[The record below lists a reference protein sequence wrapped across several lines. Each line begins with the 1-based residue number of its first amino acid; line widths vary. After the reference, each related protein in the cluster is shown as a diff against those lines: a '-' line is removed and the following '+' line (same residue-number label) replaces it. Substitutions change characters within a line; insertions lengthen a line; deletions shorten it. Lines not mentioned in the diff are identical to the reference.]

1 MIGRRRFLGLVLL
14 GAGAA
19 TVADTVFSPRP
30 AHARKPEIYQ
40 GLVSGVGAGGYDV
53 VAYFTESE
61 AVKGKAAHVHRWKD
75 ANWHFATPENRDRF
89 AANPSRY
96 APQYGGHC
104 AWAAA
109 EGYTAKGDPRNWD
122 VVNGKLYLNFNSR
135 IQRRWQRDV
144 PGNIARADANW
155 PGILTR

>member
-1 MIGRRRFLGLVLL
+1 MIGRRRFLALALL
-14 GAGAA
+14 GAGAGTFA
-19 TVADTVFSPRP
+19 HGVFSPRI

-53 VAYFTESE
+53 VAYFAEGQ
-61 AVKGKAAHVHRWKD
+61 AVRGDATHVHRWRD
-75 ANWHFATPENRDRF
+75 ANWYFASPENRDRF

-104 AWAAA
+104 AWAASQ
-109 EGYTAKGDPRNWD
+109 GYTAKGDPRNWD
-122 VVNGKLYLNFNSR
+122 VVDGKLYLNFNGS
-135 IQRRWQRDV
+135 IQRRWQRDI
-144 PGNIARADANW
+144 PGHISRANANW